1 MWIKI
6 KIHTGMNNSFI
17 LNVLIPADLRLFKDY
32 SVSKNRKKEKKK
44 KYPNWHLETFF
55 LNSQHFN
62 AISGAVN
69 I

>member
-1 MWIKI
+1 MGSFLMWIKI

-44 KYPNWHLETFF
+44 KYPN
-55 LNSQHFN
+55 
-62 AISGAVN
+62 
-69 I
+69 